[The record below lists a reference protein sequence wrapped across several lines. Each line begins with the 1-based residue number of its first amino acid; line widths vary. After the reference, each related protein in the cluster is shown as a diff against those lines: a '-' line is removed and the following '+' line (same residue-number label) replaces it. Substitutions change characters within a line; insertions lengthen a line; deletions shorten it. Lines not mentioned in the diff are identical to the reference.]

1 MGCTAS
7 NHISKETRL
16 QRRGRENLEARKK
29 KEAAANG
36 AITLLTTSGSA
47 KKVAI
52 APGVAPPSAELPT
65 WWQSP
70 DPQQELPLG
79 AEAADVEAQVH
90 THNVN
95 HDCHTRDFNQVHPL
109 DSAETEKASPDMV
122 AEMTTVSEEQDS
134 GRHEAS
140 QSNSAAEENYH
151 AVSHQ
156 PHPFF
161 GLTRAKRTEE
171 AVKLAEARAGVAD
184 ESAAGAEVQMNMA
197 LLDPRKP
204 QAMAPTASP
213 AKPFHSSV
221 RRSQPCCC

>member
-16 QRRGRENLEARKK
+16 QRRGRENLEARRK
-29 KEAAANG
+29 KEAASNG
-36 AITLLTTSGSA
+36 ASTLLTTSAGT
-47 KKVAI
+47 KKAAI
-52 APGVAPPSAELPT
+52 APGVVQPAAELPT
-65 WWQSP
+65 WWQSLEP
-70 DPQQELPLG
+70 LEELPLG
-79 AEAADVEAQVH
+79 AEAADVEAQMY

-95 HDCHTRDFNQVHPL
+95 HNCNTRDVSELHARDP
-109 DSAETEKASPDMV
+109 AETDKASPDMV
-122 AEMTTVSEEQDS
+122 AEMTTSSEEQEC
-134 GRHEAS
+134 GRHEVS

-161 GLTRAKRTEE
+161 GLTRAKRTDE

-213 AKPFHSSV
+213 AKPFHGSV